1 MKHANLFLLAIFFTS
16 ASFISARII
25 RDEET
30 TSLITTPAPEKKITI
45 PSALVETKKATLPK
59 PNEKTCE
66 PQTKKDKKNYKHK
79 DKKNISLKA
88 EKQPEAAPAQLDS
101 PTPPASNPATDLLD
115 AKIKQIKEDTEK
127 EIASLQ
133 EQQEKKMAI
142 IKRQEELKKLEE
154 QQKAIADELA
164 KLDDKPKQSEP
175 EKPALEPV
183 TTNWKVTETAR
194 FTQYTTELADTIA
207 MGESDDLELQDFKK
221 IFDNQ
226 KAWFDTTLTSTKYV
240 TDPGYRAISDRNKLL
255 ETLVAAQ
262 KKALPLLMREIN
274 IKKISKNTFDRLTTL
289 LLYNLNEAII
299 DPKGWNGKLPTDE
312 AEFKK
317 IIAIAIAEAKD
328 PSFGKQSPAQK
339 ELIALQKKLKETQK
353 LIEER
358 NKTVLELKMTIGS
371 NTEHLEQLK
380 KNISDIETK
389 KKASEEQLKQLQEK
403 STHDIDAFKAEKTKV
418 EAQLTQA
425 QSDAK
430 DAKTKLD
437 AATAD
442 SSKTAQEKTE
452 LQNQAKDL
460 AKKVEELQEKKT
472 SIEKN
477 LDEEQHKRRELELQ
491 IEQTKFKQD
500 QTEQD
505 RKKLSEENTKLDN
518 VRKELSEQV
527 ENKNKQALELN
538 LELERLRRE
547 LNTQSAKTH
556 NKTNKALTAMRQ
568 DFEEQIHELKMIV
581 LKQSPQTA
589 SEVAQEETGF
599 KAKVK
604 LEKQLE
610 KELIEDEFTAL
621 TDLPMLSPQ
630 QKPQDSPSNKLSP
643 RQELAEENK
652 KALKE
657 IELKNLAKRNQQ
669 DLTKLETK
677 VLTDIN
683 KKGLAELKQKVSSPT
698 SAATPQ
704 VGI

>member
-1 MKHANLFLLAIFFTS
+1 MKHANLFFLAMIFAS
-16 ASFISARII
+16 ASFASARII

-30 TSLITTPAPEKKITI
+30 NSLITTPAPEKKTAT
-45 PSALVETKKATLPK
+45 PSALVETKKTTLPK
-59 PNEKTCE
+59 PSEKASET
-66 PQTKKDKKNYKHK
+66 QTKKDKKSYKHK
-79 DKKNISLKA
+79 DKKNSALKT
-88 EKQPEAAPAQLDS
+88 EKQLEVAPA
-101 PTPPASNPATDLLD
+101 PPAPPAAVSNPATDLLD

-133 EQQEKKMAI
+133 AQQEKKMVI

-154 QQKAIADELA
+154 QQKAIAEELA
-164 KLDDKPKQSEP
+164 KLDDKQKLAEP
-175 EKPALEPV
+175 EKPKLEPV
-183 TTNWKVTETAR
+183 TTDWKVAETAR

-221 IFDNQ
+221 IFDDQ

-240 TDPGYRAISDRNKLL
+240 TDPGYKAISDRNKIL

-262 KKALPLLMREIN
+262 KKALPILMREIN

-289 LLYNLNEAII
+289 LLYNLNEQII

-317 IIAIAIAEAKD
+317 VIETAIAEAKD

-339 ELIALQKKLKETQK
+339 ELIALQKKLNETQK

-380 KNISDIETK
+380 KNVSEIETK
-389 KKASEEQLKQLQEK
+389 KKESEAQLKQLQEK

-460 AKKVEELQEKKT
+460 AKKVEDLQEKK
-472 SIEKN
+472 SGIEKN

-505 RKKLSEENTKLDN
+505 RKKLSEENAKLDN

-556 NKTNKALTAMRQ
+556 KKTSKALTAMRQ

-581 LKQSPQTA
+581 LKQTPQAA
-589 SEVAQEETGF
+589 SEIAQEEAEF
-599 KAKVK
+599 KAKAE

-610 KELIEDEFTAL
+610 KEQIEDELPAL
-621 TDLPMLSPQ
+621 PDIAILSPQ
-630 QKPQDSPSNKLSP
+630 QKPQESSSDKLP
-643 RQELAEENK
+643 DVKDLTEQNK

-657 IELKNLAKRNQQ
+657 IELKNLAKRNKEG
-669 DLTKLETK
+669 LTKLETK

-683 KKGLAELKQKVSSPT
+683 KKGLSELEQKISSPPT
-698 SAATPQ
+698 PAAPQ
-704 VGI
+704 VGV